1 MNRGAT
7 AGLAAALLTTGCTPT
22 LDWRQVQPEG
32 SGIVMTFPCKPASH
46 ARWVTLAQSAVRLE
60 LHACSTAGATWA
72 LAFADLEDPARIGP
86 ALSELRAAAAANIGA
101 APGQEEALQ
110 VPGATPN
117 PASRRVDLH
126 GRAPDGRRVE
136 ERIAVFSKGLRV
148 YQATALGEHL
158 DPTAADTFFA
168 GLRLPP

>member
-1 MNRGAT
+1 M
-7 AGLAAALLTTGCTPT
+7 
-22 LDWRQVQPEG
+22 QPEG
-32 SGIVMTFPCKPASH
+32 SGIVMMFPCKPASH

-60 LHACSTAGATWA
+60 LHACSTAGVTWA
-72 LAFADLEDPARIGP
+72 LAFADLEDAARIGP

-101 APGQEEALQ
+101 APGREEAVQ

-117 PASRRVDLH
+117 PASRRVDLQGRAPDGRRVEERI

-158 DPTAADTFFA
+158 DRAAADTFFA
-168 GLRLPP
+168 GLRLSP